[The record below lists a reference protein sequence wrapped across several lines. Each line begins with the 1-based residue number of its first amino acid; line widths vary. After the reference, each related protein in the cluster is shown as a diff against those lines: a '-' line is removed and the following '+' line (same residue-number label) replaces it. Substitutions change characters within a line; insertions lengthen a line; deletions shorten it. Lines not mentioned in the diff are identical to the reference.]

1 MIYFDG
7 EAFNVEVEE
16 IFRSYKKNKAYDVQ
30 TQDGIRHVKINNVK
44 MILDLQLVVME
55 PDVYK
60 KLLSIFNTTKSYID
74 VRIEDAVNGD
84 LEFTSINPDVRD
96 EVEFYDDNQ
105 VYWGSFSITLE
116 EK

>member
-1 MIYFDG
+1 MIYFNDI
-7 EAFNVEVEE
+7 AFDVEVEE
-16 IFRSYKKNKAYDVQ
+16 LSRNYKKSKAYDVQ

-44 MILDLQLVVME
+44 LVLDLQLVIME
-55 PDVYK
+55 PTVYK
-60 KLLSIFNTTKSYID
+60 SLLSIFNTTNSYVD
-74 VRIEDAVNGD
+74 VRIEDSINGD

-105 VYWGSFSITLE
+105 VYWGSFNITLE